1 MGFSKF
7 EHVKISA
14 IAGVVPEKVI
24 NIDDEIEFY
33 NNNPKLLER
42 NKKILGL
49 GTRHVVENDTTT
61 VDLCEA
67 AAIKLLREH
76 NIDKSNIDAVI
87 VVSTSHD
94 YVYPA
99 SSCLLQGLLDLPET
113 CMCFDISGLA
123 CSGYVHGL
131 LQAHSLIES
140 GAIKNCLLLCGDTP
154 SKFTDVRNRISNMLF
169 GDMGTATYL
178 EYSKNTCNSY
188 FYTGTQGKLWENLI
202 APAGGR
208 KLPIRNDIAD
218 IEIVDKNGNVWHLWD
233 DMMQG
238 MNVFKF
244 TMDVGPRSV
253 EALLK
258 YTNNKIEDIDFFAIH
273 QANGQIVKTVAMHSK
288 IPKEKYSSKTF
299 SEYGNCAAASVISV
313 LCNEITSTMNNVLL
327 CTFGVGLSYG
337 SAILDFSD
345 LKNYGIST
353 YQALRKNLTREE
365 QIKYWINKFMG
376 ENND

>member
-49 GTRHVVENDTTT
+49 GTRHVVDENTTT

-67 AAIKLLREH
+67 VARKIIREH
-76 NIDKSNIDAVI
+76 NIDKSNIEAII

-99 SSCLLQGLLDLPET
+99 SSCLLQGLLDIPET
-113 CMCFDISGLA
+113 CMCFDMSGLA

-131 LQAHSLIES
+131 LQAHALIES
-140 GAIKNCLLLCGDTP
+140 GAVKNCLLLCGDTP
-154 SKFTDVRNRISNMLF
+154 SKFTDIRNRISNMLF

-178 EYSKNTCNSY
+178 QYSEDICNSY

-208 KLPIRNDIAD
+208 KFPIKKDIAN
-218 IEIVDKNGNVWHLWD
+218 IEIKDSSGNIWHLWD

-238 MNVFKF
+238 MEVFKF
-244 TMDVGPRSV
+244 TMEVGPKSI
-253 EALLK
+253 ENLLDFA
-258 YTNNKIEDIDFFAIH
+258 NKTKDDIDFFAIH
-273 QANGQIVKTVAMHSK
+273 QANGQIVKAVATHSD

-299 SEYGNCAAASVISV
+299 SKYGNCAAASVISV
-313 LCNEITSTMNNVLL
+313 LCNEVDPKMNNLFL
-327 CTFGVGLSYG
+327 CTFGVGLSYA
-337 SAILDFSD
+337 SAILDSTS
-345 LKNYGIST
+345 LLNYGIEIFKPIR
-353 YQALRKNLTREE
+353 QNKTREE
-365 QIKYWINKFMG
+365 QIQYWINKFTG
-376 ENND
+376 EK